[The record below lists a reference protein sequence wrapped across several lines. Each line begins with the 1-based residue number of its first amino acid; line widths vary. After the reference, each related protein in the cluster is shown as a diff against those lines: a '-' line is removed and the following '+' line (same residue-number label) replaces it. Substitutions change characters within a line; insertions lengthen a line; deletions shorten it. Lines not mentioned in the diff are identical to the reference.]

1 MVCPPMFKAEIPV
14 EPRIIG
20 CISLDSHEAIIPFI
34 RVDLPVHAF
43 QVRKTDLFQF
53 QSVNNNFNASGFSFR
68 FSLAISL

>member
-1 MVCPPMFKAEIPV
+1 MVCPPIFKAEIPV

-43 QVRKTDLFQF
+43 HVKNIEPFH
-53 QSVNNNFNASGFSFR
+53 SAK
-68 FSLAISL
+68 